1 MKEFFVS
8 YQFVLIILGIF
19 FIFITRKSWNNIIK
33 KISLENIVNMY
44 FKWKNKNKKQTNLL
58 SKEDEP
64 KFRKLFFDSKVKSF
78 DEFLLSLSSYVQTSE
93 QTKVQIKEIE
103 NRNEELVNS
112 LRFYM
117 FSYLNLFL
125 LNHTKEALVWF
136 YNNPNI
142 TKEIFLNNIFLNS
155 ILNLRSQKEIIFN
168 IFLQHYLI
176 TKNQQDLYFVTDL
189 GIDFLKFIGSIR

>member
-64 KFRKLFFDSKVKSF
+64 KFRKLFFDLKVKSF